1 MDRVHPDL
9 ANIVL
14 PDADGATH
22 RLGDLW
28 KDRPALIL
36 WVRHF
41 G

>member
-1 MDRVHPDL
+1 MDRVHPEL
-9 ANIVL
+9 SAVTL
-14 PDADGATH
+14 PDAEGKMH

-28 KDRPALIL
+28 KDRTALLI